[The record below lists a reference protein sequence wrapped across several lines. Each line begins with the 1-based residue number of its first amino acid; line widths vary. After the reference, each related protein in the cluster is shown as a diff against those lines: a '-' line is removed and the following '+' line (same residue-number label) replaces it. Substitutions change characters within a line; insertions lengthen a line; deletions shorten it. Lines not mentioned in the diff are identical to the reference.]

1 MPDFHR
7 RSARVFLAALVVL
20 GLAGC
25 GSLDG
30 TGDKVAS
37 AVKPYKVDVIQGN
50 VVTRE
55 QLSLLKIGMPRAQV
69 RDVLGSSLLVSV
81 FHENRWDYVFTLKRP
96 DAPPQAR
103 KVTVFFKDEVLA
115 RIESDELPSE
125 SEFVATLKSQ
135 PKSGPLPAL
144 QASEESLKKF
154 PAASKPG
161 PVPATV
167 PVAPTSYPPLE
178 PVAQ

>member
-7 RSARVFLAALVVL
+7 RNVRVFLTALVLL
-20 GLAGC
+20 GLTGC
-25 GSLDG
+25 GSLNRAG
-30 TGDKVAS
+30 GKVAS

-55 QLSLLKIGMPRAQV
+55 QLAVLKIGMQRTQV

-103 KVTVFFKDEVLA
+103 KVTVFFKDDLLE
-115 RIESDELPSE
+115 RIEADELPSE
-125 SEFVATLKSQ
+125 AEFVATLKSQ
-135 PKSGPLPAL
+135 AKSGPLPAL
-144 QASEESLKKF
+144 QASDAALKKF
-154 PAASKPG
+154 PAANKAG
-161 PVPATV
+161 PVSATV
-167 PVAPTSYPPLE
+167 PAAPASYPPLE
-178 PVAQ
+178 PAAQ

>member
-7 RSARVFLAALVVL
+7 RTPRVFLTALVLL
-20 GLAGC
+20 GLTGC
-25 GSLDG
+25 GSLSG
-30 TGDKVAS
+30 AGDKVGS
-37 AVKPYKVDVIQGN
+37 AVKPYKIDVIQGN

-55 QLSLLKIGMPRAQV
+55 QLSVLKVGMPRTQV

-103 KVTVFFKDEVLA
+103 KVTVFFKDDLLERVEA
-115 RIESDELPSE
+115 DELPSE
-125 SEFVATLKSQ
+125 AEFVATLKSSVK
-135 PKSGPLPAL
+135 PGPMPAL
-144 QASEESLKKF
+144 QASDEALKKF
-154 PAASKPG
+154 PTASKA
-161 PVPATV
+161 VPAAA

-178 PVAQ
+178 PAAQ